1 MIQTTGRST
10 LLEDLV
16 RLGMRPSSL
25 RDRERAARHLLDWFA
40 CAAAAA
46 SSPAARAFRA
56 ALQPACSSEPL
67 WLLAGDSEAHQ
78 AVLADGALGS
88 LLEMDDVHRSA
99 VLHPGPVIIPAA
111 LATALQSRASIAS
124 LLDAIVR
131 GYEVTIRLGRAVG
144 LGHYRYWHPSSSCG
158 AFGAAMAAAGVRGL
172 DQARTSWALANAGTR
187 TGGLWQ
193 MRHEAVPSKA
203 LHTALAAHSG
213 WLAAA
218 LAEQGF
224 SGPLSLLEGE
234 QGLFAAMAPEAD
246 SAGLLAAADH
256 WLIHEVSFKPWPACR
271 HAHPAMDALM
281 ALDSRPEP
289 DAIESVAV
297 ETYQAALDFC
307 DCPHPS
313 TPGQARFSLQ
323 HALASILV
331 HGRPRMRHYESDA
344 LSFAPVQA
352 LRERIKLASSRRFDR
367 AFPHHFGAAIRLRT
381 RSGEVMQAAV
391 EDAWGDPEWPLSDA
405 DLGAKAADLFESAGF
420 EAARARRIIDQ
431 TLSLAEQAEKSETP
445 AMDSLRA
452 LWS

>member
-1 MIQTTGRST
+1 MIETIGRSI

-16 RLGMRPSSL
+16 CLGVRPLSL
-25 RDRERAARHLLDWFA
+25 RDRERAARHLLDWLA

-46 SSPAARAFRA
+46 SSPAAGAFRA
-56 ALQPACSSEPL
+56 ALQPGCSSELL
-67 WLLAGDSEAHQ
+67 WLLGRDAEAHQ

-111 LATALQSRASIAS
+111 LATALQTRASVAS

-144 LGHYRYWHPSSSCG
+144 LGHYRYWHPSSTCG
-158 AFGAAMAAAGVRGL
+158 AFGAAMAAAWIRGL
-172 DQARTSWALANAGTR
+172 DEIRTAWALANAGTR

-246 SAGLLAAADH
+246 PARLLAVDDH

-281 ALDSRPEP
+281 TLDSFPEP

-307 DCPHPS
+307 DCRCPS
-313 TPGQARFSLQ
+313 TPGQARFSIQ

-331 HGRPRMRHYESDA
+331 HGRPRMRHYESSA
-344 LSFAPVQA
+344 LNVAPVQA
-352 LRERIKLASSRRFDR
+352 LRDRIQLASCNHFDQ
-367 AFPHHFGAAIRLRT
+367 AFPHHFGASIQLRT
-381 RSGEVMQAAV
+381 RSGEIMQAAV
-391 EDAWGDPEWPLSDA
+391 EDAWGDPEWPLTDA

-420 EAARARRIIDQ
+420 ESARAQRIIEQ
-431 TLSLAEQAEKSETP
+431 TLSLAEQGEKP
-445 AMDSLRA
+445 AMESLRA
-452 LWS
+452 FWL